1 MKMNVLYWSAS
12 GNTQMMAETLASSAR
27 EAGAQVFIQEVSKA
41 NANEALLSDILAL
54 GSPAM
59 GAEVIEEEE
68 MEPFVSALEKKGL
81 SGKKLLLFGSYDWGD
96 GEWMRDWQDRM
107 KAAGAILLC
116 EDLIA
121 HNAPDEDDL
130 NLLSNAAKKA
140 VATLS

>member
-1 MKMNVLYWSAS
+1 MNVIYWSAS
-12 GNTQMMAETLASSAR
+12 GNTQAMAEKLASSAV
-27 EAGAQVFIQEVSKA
+27 EAGIEVTIQEVSKA

-68 MEPFVSALEKKGL
+68 MEPFVSSLEKAGL

-107 KAAGAILLC
+107 KAAGAILLS

-121 HNAPDEDDL
+121 HNEPDEDEL